1 MPPWRSISGLL
12 KTNKTR
18 SRARG
23 GGYNRGEWDR
33 GDKLGRSELVGYTKN
48 FGFYSALE
56 NLNQYICKICL
67 VASWE

>member
-48 FGFYSALE
+48 FGFTHAR
-56 NLNQYICKICL
+56 KI
-67 VASWE
+67 